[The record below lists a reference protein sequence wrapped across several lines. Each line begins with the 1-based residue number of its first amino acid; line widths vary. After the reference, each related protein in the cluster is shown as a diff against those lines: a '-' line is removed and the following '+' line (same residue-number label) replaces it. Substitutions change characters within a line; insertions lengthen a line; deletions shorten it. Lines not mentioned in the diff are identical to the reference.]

1 MIGASSHRVDSP
13 AGAPRL
19 VALRV
24 RGLRGNALGRLVML
38 LIQYSLGISVNLY
51 STLPAADRGK
61 SFLAALAAAIGNGP
75 LLLAIHAV
83 LGTVLLL
90 TGTAATV
97 RALRLGA
104 RPLIALC
111 GGALLATIV
120 AWLAGTEF
128 VGHQKNGAS
137 LTMAL
142 AAAVAMLCY
151 ALVIFVLGLRS
162 SQHGAAFQPN
172 ENAA

>member
-1 MIGASSHRVDSP
+1 MIDTPSHTVDSA
-13 AGAPRL
+13 AGAQR
-19 VALRV
+19 VIASRV
-24 RGLRGNALGRLVML
+24 RGLRGNALGGLVTL

-51 STLPAADRGK
+51 WTLPAADRGK
-61 SFLAALAAAIGNGP
+61 SFLAALTAAIGNGP
-75 LLLAIHAV
+75 LLLTIHAV

-97 RALRLGA
+97 RAVRLGA
-104 RPLIALC
+104 RPLIALS

-128 VGHQKNGAS
+128 VGHPKNAAS

-142 AAAVAMLCY
+142 AAGAAMLCY
-151 ALVIFVLGLRS
+151 ALVIYVLGPRS
-162 SQHGAAFQPN
+162 WPRSAAFDGS
-172 ENAA
+172 ESAV